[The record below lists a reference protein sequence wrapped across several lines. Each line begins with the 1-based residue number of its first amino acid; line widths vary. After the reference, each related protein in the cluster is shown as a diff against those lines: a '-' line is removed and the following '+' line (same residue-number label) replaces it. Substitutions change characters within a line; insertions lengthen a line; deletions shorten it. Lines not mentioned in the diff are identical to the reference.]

1 MILVERNVGRLIEGV
16 VATPIDVAEA
26 EAGVQR
32 IRLTV
37 LSAPARAICC
47 IDATGLK
54 LLPSSVSETFVAL
67 FTRDNPRIEC
77 SAFLLSRRASGVG
90 LQLDR
95 MLREAGHPARR
106 SFDDR
111 DAMSAWL
118 EPMLTIEERDR
129 LRAFLRSRPAP

>member
-1 MILVERNVGRLIEGV
+1 MVRVERNVGRLIEGA
-16 VATPIDVAEA
+16 VATPIGVTEA
-26 EAGVQR
+26 EGAVQR

-47 IDATGLK
+47 IDATGLT
-54 LLPSSVSETFVAL
+54 LLPAPVSEAFVAL

-111 DAMSAWL
+111 EAMGAWL
-118 EPMLTIEERDR
+118 DPMLTPEERAQLRRFIDR
-129 LRAFLRSRPAP
+129 LPAA

>member
-1 MILVERNVGRLIEGV
+1 MVRVERNVGRLIEGA
-16 VATPIDVAEA
+16 VATPIDIAEA
-26 EAGVQR
+26 ESAVQR

-47 IDATGLK
+47 IDATGLT
-54 LLPSSVSETFVAL
+54 LLPSQVSETFVAL

-111 DAMSAWL
+111 DTMSAWL
-118 EPMLTIEERDR
+118 DTMLTAEERAQ
-129 LRAFLRSRPAP
+129 LRVFLRTLPGA